1 MIPVNFAYCRPC
13 TPEEAVQ
20 AYEGYEKAGKKTL
33 YYGGGSEIISMARV
47 GSITPEAVV
56 DLKEIPACCELKEEG
71 KYINMGGALSL
82 RAIADSQCFPLL
94 GKAVGRIADHTNQ
107 CRITLGGN
115 LCGTIIYREAVL
127 PLLLTESEV
136 SLQGPEGARRLP
148 LHKVFDARMR
158 LLPGEFILKVH
169 VPKKY
174 APLPY
179 LHIKKAPTEKIDYP
193 AVSLAA
199 IIEKGRLRIAFSGI
213 CSYPFRSKEMED
225 MLNDTGRTIP
235 QRLKK
240 AVELLPEEPADDAH
254 CSRGYRQLIFENML
268 GQVLTELSEGSKAG
282 AGS

>member
-20 AYEGYEKAGKKTL
+20 AYEGYEKAGKKTW

-71 KYINMGGALSL
+71 GHIHMGGALSL

-127 PLLLTESEV
+127 PLLLAEAQV
-136 SLQGPEGARRLP
+136 SLQGPSGVRRLP
-148 LHKVFDARMR
+148 LQEVFDGRMQ

-169 VPKKY
+169 VPKEY
-174 APLPY
+174 ASMPY
-179 LHIKKAPTEKIDYP
+179 FHVKKAPTEKIDYP

-199 IIEKGRLRIAFSGI
+199 IIEKGRLRIAFAGI
-213 CSYPFRSKEMED
+213 CSYPFRSKEMEEA
-225 MLNDTGRTIP
+225 LNDAGMTIE
-235 QRLKK
+235 QRLNK

-254 CSRGYRQLIFENML
+254 CSRGYRQLLFENMV
-268 GQVLTELSEGSKAG
+268 GQALMELNKASEAG
-282 AGS
+282 AGA